1 MTEQKNTSDS
11 GKTDYKNI
19 IVSKIANSKGLEVG
33 KIQINR
39 PEVLNALNIELMG
52 ELLTALRDLDKD
64 PGVGCI
70 VITGNEKAFAAGAD
84 IKEMASASSIEMY
97 IRDQFATWDNIR
109 KIKKPII
116 AAVSGFALGG
126 GCELSMTCDMIVAAE
141 GAKFGQPEIKLG
153 VIPGAGGT
161 QRLTRAIGKAK
172 AMEMILT
179 GRMYSAKDL
188 CDAGLINRVTPDG
201 LYLEEAIGM
210 AKEIASMP
218 SIAVQIAKESVLK
231 SFDTTIE
238 GGLDFERKCFYL
250 LFASEDKMEGMN
262 AFMEKRPASWKGK

>member
-1 MTEQKNTSDS
+1 MTGQKNTSDS
-11 GKTDYKNI
+11 DKTDYKNI

-39 PEVLNALNIELMG
+39 PDVLNALNIELMG
-52 ELLTALRDLDKD
+52 ELLNALRAFDKD

-70 VITGNEKAFAAGAD
+70 VLTGNDKAFAAGAD
-84 IKEMASASSIEMY
+84 IKEMASASAIEMY

-116 AAVSGFALGG
+116 AAVSGFAL
-126 GCELSMTCDMIVAAE
+126 ELSMTCDMIVAAE

-179 GRMYSAKDL
+179 GRMYSAKQL

-201 LYLEEAIGM
+201 LYLEEAVGM

-218 SIAVQIAKESVLK
+218 LVAVQVAKESILK

-238 GGLDFERKCFYL
+238 GGLEFERRSFYL
-250 LFASEDKMEGMN
+250 LFASEDMKEGMN
-262 AFMEKRPASWKGK
+262 AFIEKRPASWKGK